1 MSPPRMNS
9 MLSVPIITDN
19 FMAMQSALLTIGTGA
34 LSTSITFTILPS
46 TQRIT
51 YKFANTGTKTAYIC
65 GSKSSNIIAAV
76 ASSATPSPTS
86 TAVVGTISNCN
97 AIPGGAILTEDFP
110 GGIDT
115 ISAICASGN
124 NTTLEISIGGGQ

>member
-1 MSPPRMNS
+1 MAQTPPRMRS

-34 LSTSITFTILPS
+34 VSTSVTFTLIPS

-51 YKFANTGTKTAYIC
+51 YKLANTGTKTAYVC
-65 GSKSSNIIAAV
+65 GSNSSNIIAAV
-76 ASSATPSPTS
+76 ASTSTPMPTS
-86 TAVVGTISNCN
+86 TLLSTSICN

-110 GGIDT
+110 PGTDT
-115 ISAICASGN
+115 ISGICKTGE
-124 NTTLEISIGGGQ
+124 NTSLEISIGGGQ

>member
-1 MSPPRMNS
+1 
-9 MLSVPIITDN
+9 MLSQPIITDN
-19 FMAMQSALLTIGTGA
+19 FMAMQSALLTVGSGA
-34 LSTSITFTILPS
+34 ISTSVTFTLIPS

-51 YKFANTGTKTAYIC
+51 YKLANTGTKTAYIA
-65 GSKSSNIIAAV
+65 GSNSSNIIAAI
-76 ASSATPSPTS
+76 ASSSTPMPTS
-86 TAVVGTISNCN
+86 LSISNCN

-110 GGIDT
+110 GNIDT